1 MADHA
6 KAKRLAKEHM
16 ACNKPQRAPEGD
28 THKWVVKSCHDGEEK
43 IVRYG
48 RRGYEDY
55 TMHHDEK
62 RKQQYIIRHQ
72 KRENWNDPN
81 LAGYWSRWLLW
92 NKPTINPSYKDITN
106 HLKNLGYI

>member
-6 KAKRLAKEHM
+6 KAKRLCKKCLQ
-16 ACNKPQRAPEGD
+16 CNKPHRAPEGD

-55 TMHHDEK
+55 TQHHDPER
-62 RKQQYIIRHQ
+62 RKNFRARMRCDEPMD
-72 KRENWNDPN
+72 KNSP
-81 LAGYWSRWLLW
+81 RWWACNKLW
-92 NKPTINPSYKDITN
+92 
-106 HLKNLGYI
+106 

>member
-1 MADHA
+1 MPIYYPYKADDGKH
-6 KAKRLAKEHM
+6 KYFIITNTGKRVYFGA
-16 ACNKPQRAPEGD
+16 
-28 THKWVVKSCHDGEEK
+28 V
-43 IVRYG
+43 
-48 RRGYEDY
+48 GYEDY

-92 NKPTINPSYKDITN
+92 NKPTINASYKDIKK

>member
-16 ACNKPQRAPEGD
+16 TCNKPQRAPEGD

-55 TMHHDEK
+55 TQHHDPER
-62 RKQQYIIRHQ
+62 RKNFRARMRCD
-72 KRENWNDPN
+72 KPMDKKSP
-81 LAGYWSRWLLW
+81 RWWACNKLW
-92 NKPTINPSYKDITN
+92 
-106 HLKNLGYI
+106 